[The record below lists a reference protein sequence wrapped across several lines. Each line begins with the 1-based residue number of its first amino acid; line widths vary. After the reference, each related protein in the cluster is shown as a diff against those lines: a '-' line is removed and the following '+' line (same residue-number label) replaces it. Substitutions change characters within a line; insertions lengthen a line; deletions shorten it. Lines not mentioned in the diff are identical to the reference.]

1 MDTAEVAERH
11 ALSKPGYRLLAC
23 EPAAL
28 PFFVVTAPA
37 LLLQR
42 KPVPPLDEFVL
53 RSVADGLRTAD
64 DVATFL
70 GVDTSLV
77 SVALTRLW
85 QGDLIEVPVGA
96 GGRVLKLL
104 PGGERALTEL
114 TDLAPIEQ
122 DVWFAFDR
130 LRWRPSDVF
139 TGNLLQPRDVRDTG
153 LMQIRPQKLARP
165 DLTDLPATA
174 VDKAIRS
181 TLRNSLGDFTLL
193 VVKRVERAEQRFLPC
208 HILVYEAQDSE
219 DHALEVAVDGRVDPD
234 VGARIDQLGG
244 AEFLGI
250 QFGASALVD
259 PLEAPVVELAVESS
273 VTAGPVTPLEEV
285 DRLRREAAAVHAEVS
300 EQEAAADPLPPQT
313 IEARVAAVEAIDVRN
328 IDTYEHPQYFA
339 EARRDVRQRLL
350 ITSAWVRNAVVNRTF
365 MDDMYRAARRGALI
379 HIGYGIDEFADGCDE
394 RAVENLTR
402 LHDKFENV
410 VVALLGNT
418 HAKLLIWDDAQIT
431 SSFNW
436 LSFRG
441 DADRTYRQ
449 ELGVLVKRSPATVD
463 SMWASQSQYIEAVA
477 GKQAKSSRR

>member
-1 MDTAEVAERH
+1 METSEVAERH

-42 KPVPPLDEFVL
+42 KPVGPLDEFVL

-64 DVATFL
+64 EVAAFL
-70 GVDTSLV
+70 GVETPLV
-77 SVALTRLW
+77 SVSLTRLW
-85 QGDLIEVPVGA
+85 QSDLIEVPVGE

-104 PGGERALTEL
+104 PSGERALAEL

-139 TGNLLQPRDVRDTG
+139 TGNLLQPRDVRDSG
-153 LMQIRPQKLARP
+153 MMQIRPQKLSRP
-165 DLTDLPATA
+165 DLPDLPAPA

-181 TLRNSLGDFTLL
+181 TLRSSLGDFTLL

-208 HILVYEAQDSE
+208 HILVYESQDSE
-219 DHALEVAVDGRVDPD
+219 DHALEVAVDGRVDPEI
-234 VGARIDQLGG
+234 GARIDQLGG

-259 PLEAPVVELAVESS
+259 PVEAPVVKLAAESS

-285 DRLRREAAAVHAEVS
+285 DRLRREAPASHAEGSDDDPHEAPIVS
-300 EQEAAADPLPPQT
+300 AT
-313 IEARVAAVEAIDVRN
+313 EARAPAIDAIDVRN
-328 IDTYEHPQYFA
+328 IDTFEHPQYFT
-339 EARRDVRQRLL
+339 EARRDVRHRLL
-350 ITSAWVRNAVVNRTF
+350 ITSAWVRNAVVNKAF
-365 MDDMYRAARRGALI
+365 MDDMYRVARRGAFI
-379 HIGYGIDEFADGCDE
+379 HIGYGIDEYANGCDE

-449 ELGVLVKRSPATVD
+449 ELGVLVKQSPATVD

-477 GKQAKSSRR
+477 GKQAKASLR